1 MFCIAIGLVLYHY
14 RSRVMIGYYF
24 DRTDVAL
31 EENQLDW
38 RTDRRFGQRGEYRL
52 CHFIKKIFN
61 LVRLQS
67 ILSHRTRHWRVKTL
81 KMATLLL
88 LKRDD
93 FPQR

>member
-38 RTDRRFGQRGEYRL
+38 RTDRRFGQ
-52 CHFIKKIFN
+52 
-61 LVRLQS
+61 
-67 ILSHRTRHWRVKTL
+67 
-81 KMATLLL
+81 
-88 LKRDD
+88 
-93 FPQR
+93 